1 MNTNDI
7 PIFYKYL
14 DKSTSYLEYG
24 SGGST
29 YQASLRTNIKSI
41 ISVESDLQ
49 WHDKL
54 QTLIPN
60 KEHIVFKYC
69 DMQTL
74 PDTWGYPG
82 AKSTPTD
89 WIKYSNVICDLDK
102 AVSNSIDLI
111 LIDGRFRVAC
121 CLKCFEHINDTC
133 YIAFDDFLDRS
144 YYHIVLNYYDI
155 VEKHTRLVILKKKA
169 CDKPAKELIEKYEL
183 INK

>member
-1 MNTNDI
+1 MTTVKPKIQVDMNLNWFS
-7 PIFYKYL
+7 PAKV
-14 DKSTSYLEYG
+14 
-24 SGGST
+24 
-29 YQASLRTNIKSI
+29 N
-41 ISVESDLQ
+41 
-49 WHDKL
+49 
-54 QTLIPN
+54 LIATANPLTAITEIEPT

-121 CLKCFEHINDTC
+121 CLKCFEHMNDTC

-183 INK
+183 IKE